1 LQLSTQLSPYAPLA
15 SPWFQLRLDDSR
27 ALGVG
32 AAGAVA
38 ALVVTRS
45 AAPLLTAFTH
55 PELADVSSYDTV
67 LVSLLAPRHAQRGSM
82 AHACTLFAQPA
93 SNIA

>member
-1 LQLSTQLSPYAPLA
+1 VPPLRTQLSTQLAPYAPLP
-15 SPWFQLRLDDSR
+15 SPWFQLRLDDGR

-32 AAGAVA
+32 AAGAAA
-38 ALVVTRS
+38 ALVVTRA

-67 LVSLLAPRHAQRGSM
+67 LVSLLAPRRAVHGSM
-82 AHACTLFAQPA
+82 AFFCAHT
-93 SNIA
+93 